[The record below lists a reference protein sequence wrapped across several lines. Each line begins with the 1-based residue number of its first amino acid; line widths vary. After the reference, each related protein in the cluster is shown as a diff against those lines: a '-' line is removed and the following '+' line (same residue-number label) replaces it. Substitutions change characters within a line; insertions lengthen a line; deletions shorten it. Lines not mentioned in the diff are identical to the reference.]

1 MYLGNFRYLAGLPR
15 SVENHLFVSQ
25 RNPQASQTDQNR
37 PTLRVGDDAYRTF
50 ALGRFNPGS
59 YLQHLHT
66 ASELL
71 NS

>member
-15 SVENHLFVSQ
+15 SVENRFFASQ
-25 RNPQASQTDQNR
+25 RNPQASQTDQDR
-37 PTLRVGDDAYRTF
+37 PTFRVGDDAYRAF
-50 ALGRFNPGS
+50 ALGRFNPRI